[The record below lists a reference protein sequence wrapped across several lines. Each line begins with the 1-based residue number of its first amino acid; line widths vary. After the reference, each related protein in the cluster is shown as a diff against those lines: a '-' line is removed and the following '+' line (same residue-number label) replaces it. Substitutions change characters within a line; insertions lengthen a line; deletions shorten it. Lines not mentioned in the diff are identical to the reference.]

1 MVVAGSTVEPKL
13 ALYSQQSYLSLLSA
27 RTIDVHYQVQ
37 PSKVYEYLFLEDEMI
52 EALPS
57 PDPCCSFYVGNA
69 LDYIKIHFIHIH
81 LHKDTC
87 NIHPQTQLTVLHL
100 YYILQKF

>member
-1 MVVAGSTVEPKL
+1 
-13 ALYSQQSYLSLLSA
+13 
-27 RTIDVHYQVQ
+27 
-37 PSKVYEYLFLEDEMI
+37 MI

-69 LDYIKIHFIHIH
+69 LDYIKIYFIHIH

-87 NIHPQTQLTVLHL
+87 NIHPQVQLTVLHL
-100 YYILQKF
+100 YYILN